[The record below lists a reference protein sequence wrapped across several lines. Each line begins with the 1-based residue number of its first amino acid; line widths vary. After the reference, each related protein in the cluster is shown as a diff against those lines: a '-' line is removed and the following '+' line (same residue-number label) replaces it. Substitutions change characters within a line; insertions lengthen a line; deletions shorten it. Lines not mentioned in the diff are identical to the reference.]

1 MTFYNSLSKWLL
13 KVESTFS
20 SEDPEEATNFTL
32 QDRFDSWDPNSSRM
46 LGIVYM
52 TYDFIAMKRF
62 NFWLPEAKRSLAETY
77 LEFLQKE
84 RELGIEPREDIEE
97 DEVVE
102 TNKWR
107 NMKKDAERYGMV
119 FVRPT
124 KSTDEKAMIKDAE
137 KDRLVFLESQSSR
150 SAQPDRLECQK
161 SEEEIIKL
169 VVERHSKSNNW
180 DEMRKDL
187 YLRKC
192 RADGYILDIKTTR
205 NNVEALNVKDI
216 GDFAWLTEEYTQS
229 QAEEEGDEWQVVH
242 AS

>member
-1 MTFYNSLSKWLL
+1 MTK
-13 KVESTFS
+13 
-20 SEDPEEATNFTL
+20 
-32 QDRFDSWDPNSSRM
+32 
-46 LGIVYM
+46 

-187 YLRKC
+187 VSSSLTQYLRKC